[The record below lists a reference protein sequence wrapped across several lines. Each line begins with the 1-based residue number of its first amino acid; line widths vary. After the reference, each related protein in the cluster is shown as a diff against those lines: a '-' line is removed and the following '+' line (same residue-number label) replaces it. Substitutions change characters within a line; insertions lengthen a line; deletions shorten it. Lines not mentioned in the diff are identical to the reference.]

1 MWQIIPSMP
10 PFVEVTVV
18 TRARRSRPGLVI
30 HETRRAPAIRTRH
43 DLPVTAPPRTLT
55 DLAATQPS
63 DAVERACSEALVLQL
78 VTEDELE
85 TAGLL
90 TRQVGP
96 RPQRARAQH
105 ARARHARRSPATAG
119 QRAAR
124 PISSRLPLAA
134 APRDRRDRRPRRPRP
149 PRRVRARPR
158 PRCRPHRA
166 GLRRTPIH
174 LAPAARRT
182 AARRRAPRATPR
194 AAAKPRWRAARLAQS
209 PSRHPAAST
218 AGAAQAALA
227 AAARTGGGVSRAAT
241 TTMVNARP

>member
-1 MWQIIPSMP
+1 MP

-90 TRQVGP
+90 TRQVAP
-96 RPQRARAQH
+96 ARSELERSMLVLVTH
-105 ARARHARRSPATAG
+105 AG
-119 QRAAR
+119 
-124 PISSRLPLAA
+124 L
-134 APRDRRDRRPRRPRP
+134 
-149 PRRVRARPR
+149 PR
-158 PRCRPHRA
+158 PRVNEPLGPYRVDFLWPQHRVIVETD
-166 GLRRTPIH
+166 GH
-174 LAPAARRT
+174 AAHG
-182 AARRRAPRATPR
+182 RRAAFERDRARDADLTAR
-194 AAAKPRWRAARLAQS
+194 GYAVLRFTWRQLRDEPLLVAARLAQLLA
-209 PSRHPAAST
+209 PRLTALARRAARAIPEPPPRPHRRPARLRPRWRQPHAPAAAS
-218 AGAAQAALA
+218 AG
-227 AAARTGGGVSRAAT
+227 
-241 TTMVNARP
+241 RPRRPW